1 MTLTMMWGR
10 DGTQLR
16 AVVFCVSIVHGV
28 PEYQEQTWDRLVR
41 ETDLHLVKTTEFQA
55 LPE

>member
-41 ETDLHLVKTTEFQA
+41 ETDLHLVKTTEFQV